1 MDDNN
6 ENSSNRFAPPRALV
20 ADPAPSDSLV
30 LAEPGTRLL
39 AVLIDYAPAIG
50 IAVVGGIMAAITM
63 PAVFGRH
70 GGGGNPFDDIGAGFI
85 VMMSVLGIAVLAWGI
100 YNIVLV
106 YQYGQTWGK
115 KMMGIRMVRKD
126 GSRMSFARYFWL
138 RGLVY
143 GLCAAIPFVGW
154 IVRLVDKLMIF
165 REGHQCFHDV
175 IADTIVVTADSSHHA
190 TLAGSRGY

>member
-20 ADPAPSDSLV
+20 ADPAPSDGLV

-70 GGGGNPFDDIGAGFI
+70 RGGGNPFDDIGAGFI